1 MPLLEEIQSA
11 AIDSA
16 SDLGAILRRC
26 KVLATRLGSRPLEEW
41 LLWESN
47 GYPHNTKLPDY
58 RVWPLTIKGHFAG
71 PFGSGMRNAPI
82 PSICIPEDIRESMTT
97 CKCRQSVSTLEQMLS
112 STTAGVLHADLG
124 DLSVLLGMGVYQ
136 GSNCIQAWGEFGIGC
151 VVEALNAVR
160 NRILDFALAI
170 EKEYPSA
177 GERSS
182 GAPPIDQAR
191 VTQIFNTTVHGG
203 AMNLVGSADRSSVNL
218 IMQPHDFEWIRGEL
232 QRLGASSAE
241 IRSLEESLEADPKP
255 TAPNQFGPRVAAWL
269 GDAVKAA
276 ASGAWKTGVD
286 VAGAVLCKM
295 LSRYYGFPE

>member
-1 MPLLEEIQSA
+1 MPLLDEIESA
-11 AIDSA
+11 ALDSA

-26 KVLATRLGSRPLEEW
+26 KVLAVRLGSKPLEEW

-47 GYPHNTKLPDY
+47 GYPPNAELPDY
-58 RVWPLTIKGHFAG
+58 RVWALTIKGHFAG
-71 PFGSGMRNAPI
+71 PFGSGLRNAPI

-97 CKCRQSVSTLEQMLS
+97 FKCRQSVSSLEQLLT
-112 STTAGVLHADLG
+112 STETGVLHADYS
-124 DLSVLLGMGVYQ
+124 DLSVLLGMGVYE
-136 GSNCIQAWGEFGIGC
+136 GSNCIQAWGEFGVGC

-182 GAPPIDQAR
+182 GASPIDQAR
-191 VTQIFNTTVHGG
+191 VTQIFNTTVLGG
-203 AMNLVGSADRSSVNL
+203 SMNLVGSADRSTVSL
-218 IMQPHDFEWIRGEL
+218 MMQPHDFESIRGEL

-255 TAPNQFGPRVAAWL
+255 TAPNQLGPRVAAWL

-276 ASGAWKTGVD
+276 ASGAWKVGVD
-286 VAGAVLCKM
+286 AASSVLCKM
-295 LSRYYGFPE
+295 LSRYYGLPE